1 MRNSNII
8 IALLLLII
16 SNVRSQNISDIVRW
30 SSLDQIGTARTLG
43 VGSAFG
49 AMGGDFSVININ
61 PAGIADFRISEV
73 TFTPSLRGNKT
84 KAYFDN
90 DASSIE
96 NRKGTKL
103 GLDNIGFV
111 IANNPGS
118 NWTSSNFAVGF
129 SRIADMQRNVQ
140 LSGKIKGSI
149 TNYFA
154 EQANEKIPE
163 ELDDWIAYPAYNT
176 GAIYDF
182 NGDNYYETD
191 FADPNQEVFRT
202 QEIIQQGGINELSI
216 GWAGEYKN
224 NMNLGISIG
233 VPFSSFEE
241 LKTYSESDPDDEIA
255 AFRNLEYIER
265 LNTSG
270 VGFNFKAGFT
280 YKILNQF
287 RLGGAFHSPTWYR
300 FTDDYS
306 TSMLYSFEDG
316 SIQTYD
322 YDSPDGTFEYKITTP
337 WRAIGSLG
345 TTYRVGEIR
354 GFVNADFE
362 YLDYTNASYNGTAFD
377 SSQEEQ
383 QWTNEV
389 NGEVQRRLGTATN
402 VRLGTEFGYKNLRLR
417 AGYSWERTPFNAD
430 DFFNNKT
437 SFGVGFREDNF
448 FIDLG
453 IRVAEYAEGYNPY
466 VVLDSEL
473 DPLANINTSKTRAA
487 LTLGF
492 KF

>member
-90 DASSIE
+90 DASSFE

-154 EQANEKIPE
+154 EQANEK
-163 ELDDWIAYPAYNT
+163 
-176 GAIYDF
+176 
-182 NGDNYYETD
+182 
-191 FADPNQEVFRT
+191 
-202 QEIIQQGGINELSI
+202 
-216 GWAGEYKN
+216 
-224 NMNLGISIG
+224 
-233 VPFSSFEE
+233 
-241 LKTYSESDPDDEIA
+241 
-255 AFRNLEYIER
+255 
-265 LNTSG
+265 
-270 VGFNFKAGFT
+270 
-280 YKILNQF
+280 
-287 RLGGAFHSPTWYR
+287 
-300 FTDDYS
+300 
-306 TSMLYSFEDG
+306 
-316 SIQTYD
+316 
-322 YDSPDGTFEYKITTP
+322 TP
-337 WRAIGSLG
+337 
-345 TTYRVGEIR
+345 
-354 GFVNADFE
+354 
-362 YLDYTNASYNGTAFD
+362 
-377 SSQEEQ
+377 
-383 QWTNEV
+383 
-389 NGEVQRRLGTATN
+389 
-402 VRLGTEFGYKNLRLR
+402 
-417 AGYSWERTPFNAD
+417 
-430 DFFNNKT
+430 
-437 SFGVGFREDNF
+437 
-448 FIDLG
+448 
-453 IRVAEYAEGYNPY
+453 
-466 VVLDSEL
+466 
-473 DPLANINTSKTRAA
+473 
-487 LTLGF
+487 
-492 KF
+492 

>member
-8 IALLLLII
+8 IILLLII
-16 SNVRSQNISDIVRW
+16 SNVQAQNISDVVRW
-30 SSLDQIGTARTLG
+30 STLDQIGTARTLG

-73 TFTPSLRGNKT
+73 TLTPSLRGNKS
-84 KAYFDN
+84 KAYFDK
-90 DASSIE
+90 DAANIE

-111 IANNPGS
+111 IARNPGS
-118 NWTSSNFAVGF
+118 NWTSSNIAIGF
-129 SRIADMQRNVQ
+129 SRIADLQKNVQ

-154 EQANEKIPE
+154 EQANEKTPD
-163 ELDDWIAYPAYNT
+163 ELDEFIAFPAYNT

-182 NGDNYYETD
+182 NEDNYYETD

-202 QEIIQQGGINELSI
+202 QEIIQQGGINELTI

-224 NMNLGISIG
+224 KMNLGISIG

-280 YKILNQF
+280 YKILNSI

-322 YDSPDGTFEYKITTP
+322 YDSPDGTFEYKISTP
-337 WRAIGSLG
+337 WRTIGSLG
-345 TTYRVGEIR
+345 TTYRIGEIK

-402 VRLGTEFGYKNLRLR
+402 IRLGTEFGYKNLRLR
-417 AGYSWERTPFNAD
+417 AGYSWERTAFNAD

-437 SFGVGFREDNF
+437 SFGIGFREDNF

-453 IRVAEYAEGYNPY
+453 IRLAEYAEGYNPY

>member
-90 DASSIE
+90 DASNIE

-129 SRIADMQRNVQ
+129 SRIADMQRNVK

-154 EQANEKIPE
+154 EQANEKVPE

-287 RLGGAFHSPTWYR
+287 QTWWCI
-300 FTDDYS
+300 
-306 TSMLYSFEDG
+306 SF
-316 SIQTYD
+316 S
-322 YDSPDGTFEYKITTP
+322 
-337 WRAIGSLG
+337 
-345 TTYRVGEIR
+345 
-354 GFVNADFE
+354 
-362 YLDYTNASYNGTAFD
+362 
-377 SSQEEQ
+377 
-383 QWTNEV
+383 
-389 NGEVQRRLGTATN
+389 
-402 VRLGTEFGYKNLRLR
+402 
-417 AGYSWERTPFNAD
+417 
-430 DFFNNKT
+430 
-437 SFGVGFREDNF
+437 
-448 FIDLG
+448 
-453 IRVAEYAEGYNPY
+453 Y
-466 VVLDSEL
+466 VV
-473 DPLANINTSKTRAA
+473 
-487 LTLGF
+487 
-492 KF
+492 